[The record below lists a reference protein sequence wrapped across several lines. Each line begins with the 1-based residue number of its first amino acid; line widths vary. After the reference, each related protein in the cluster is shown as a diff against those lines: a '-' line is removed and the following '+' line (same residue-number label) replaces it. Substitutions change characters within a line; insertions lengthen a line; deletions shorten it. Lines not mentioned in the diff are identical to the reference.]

1 MCGSLDLSEISPT
14 AAALPLDVLRAPA
27 GGGELFALCPAVP
40 RSGEEQDLGKAKPC
54 FAAASRPRGL
64 QLHIM
69 LVGSEDRMV
78 KNKKKCADPC
88 RKEQGA
94 PMAVSL
100 LSPARFSERFGRR
113 FGDLQLHQVAEDRG
127 SRRGGLGVRVQAP
140 ALPPPCPPLCPHFCS
155 GVVAAAAPRSVQ
167 RAGSLRALLALLR
180 LHLFRCRGYR
190 GDIIDDDDDNGSR
203 GDRWQINS

>member
-1 MCGSLDLSEISPT
+1 
-14 AAALPLDVLRAPA
+14 
-27 GGGELFALCPAVP
+27 
-40 RSGEEQDLGKAKPC
+40 
-54 FAAASRPRGL
+54 
-64 QLHIM
+64 
-69 LVGSEDRMV
+69 
-78 KNKKKCADPC
+78 
-88 RKEQGA
+88 
-94 PMAVSL
+94 MAVSL